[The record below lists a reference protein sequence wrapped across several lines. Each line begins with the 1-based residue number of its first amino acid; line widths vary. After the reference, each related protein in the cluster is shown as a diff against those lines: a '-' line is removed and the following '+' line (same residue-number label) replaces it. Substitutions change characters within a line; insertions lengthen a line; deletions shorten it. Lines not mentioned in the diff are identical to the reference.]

1 MAKVNK
7 RMTIKGKIDL
17 DKGVIIETDKDGN
30 IIEFPLTALFSGF
43 EGLDGVTMNLAY
55 DEEITTE

>member
-17 DKGVIIETDKDGN
+17 DRGVMIETDKDGN
-30 IIEFPLTALFSGF
+30 IIEFPLTTLFSGF
-43 EGLDGVTMNLAY
+43 ESLEGVTMNLAY